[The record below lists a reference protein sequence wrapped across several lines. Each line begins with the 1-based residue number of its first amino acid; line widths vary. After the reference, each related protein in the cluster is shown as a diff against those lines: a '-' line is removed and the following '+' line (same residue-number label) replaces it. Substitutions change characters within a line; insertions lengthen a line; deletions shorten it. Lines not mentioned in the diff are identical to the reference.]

1 MVLVNR
7 LRMVGYRWRGRHSRL
22 RGLLL
27 LLVVLVAIA
36 VPLFRV
42 MLGWDM
48 IAPVRRALLVAR
60 AHITFPLLARK
71 DPTQGEKLPPPTSS
85 QVVLGSLHPSSFK
98 LVLFAEPVP
107 PCSLKSLPTYRIVQK
122 AHPNLQMVLVF
133 DSPKSV
139 VEQAARGYENERFV
153 WVSDSGRQYASRL
166 NAYYYP
172 RVYLLDSEWR
182 LVYVQHYRTPSQ
194 RALMNSVARL
204 PKEVQ

>member
-1 MVLVNR
+1 
-7 LRMVGYRWRGRHSRL
+7 
-22 RGLLL
+22 
-27 LLVVLVAIA
+27 
-36 VPLFRV
+36 

-71 DPTQGEKLPPPTSS
+71 DPAQGSKLPPPDSS
-85 QVVLGSLHPSSFK
+85 QVALGSLHPSSFK
-98 LVLFAEPVP
+98 LVLFAGPVS

-139 VEQAARGYENERFV
+139 VKQAARGYENERFV

-172 RVYLLDSEWR
+172 RVYLLNSEWR

-194 RALMNSVARL
+194 RALMDSVARL

>member
-1 MVLVNR
+1 MALVNR

-42 MLGWDM
+42 TLGWDM

-98 LVLFAEPVP
+98 LVLFAGPVS

-139 VEQAARGYENERFV
+139 VKQAARGYENERFV